1 MLLIRLVLR
10 KLLIRL
16 VKVVVNSPWLGK
28 LLICLALELLIRLAH
43 GIDNSPCTEAVT
55 SDPPPRSLNEIP
67 RQNSF
72 TFRKCVCPSPHLKAL
87 ETSFEAQ
94 VRDYVAAHTERIE
107 RMEYEK
113 SVKNNRVVGEDMVEP
128 NKSDLERTLKEV
140 DGKGKVENR
149 TNNEP
154 AGNTKENLTGE
165 KVRELV
171 EMPRSHPVRFYLK
184 HKIIKELIEGLV
196 GNSRFNNS
204 LLAMQSGK
212 IECEAY
218 HSLSIESMHKAMPR
232 NMITKKEDIRAT
244 S

>member
-1 MLLIRLVLR
+1 
-10 KLLIRL
+10 
-16 VKVVVNSPWLGK
+16 
-28 LLICLALELLIRLAH
+28 
-43 GIDNSPCTEAVT
+43 
-55 SDPPPRSLNEIP
+55 
-67 RQNSF
+67 
-72 TFRKCVCPSPHLKAL
+72 
-87 ETSFEAQ
+87 
-94 VRDYVAAHTERIE
+94 
-107 RMEYEK
+107 MEYEK

-154 AGNTKENLTGE
+154 AGNTKENLTVE

-171 EMPRSHPVRFYLK
+171 EMPRSHPFSFYLK
-184 HKIIKELIEGLV
+184 HKIIKELIEVLV

-212 IECEAY
+212 MKCEAY
-218 HSLSIESMHKAMPR
+218 HSLPIEPMHKAMPR
-232 NMITKKEDIRAT
+232 NMITKKEDIGET